1 MPKSHPITV
10 IAVILLAWI
19 IIVPLPITAQFDTGY
34 FYYSHG
40 EQISLIPSTRWIAVD
55 FVTGQAG
62 AAAWAASQP
71 ALADAVPSLQPGL
84 IGGQDFYLLPLE
96 NPAALQAG
104 DIQSLDAQ
112 TPADGWVNPVFERGV
127 YTYILT
133 DEFMVQFQPGMDAAA
148 ISAYNAQNGVEIA
161 EEIHP
166 GIYVLRVLLHAGVN
180 ALTMANRYY
189 ESGNVI
195 YSHPNFA
202 FLYDRQSD
210 RGTPI
215 DSVPVASPASAAPEV
230 QFTPTDPFF
239 SLSWHHNNTGAQVA
253 GTVADADIDT
263 TEAWNLTLGSSS
275 IRIAVLDDGEQLAHP
290 DLAGAFVD
298 PYDSVGDD
306 FDPTPNDNAL
316 IRQED
321 AHGTNVSGTIGARH
335 NNGLGSAG
343 VCPQCSIIPVRIF
356 YSFDYGGGN
365 IGLYGTLA
373 DTTEAFYWA
382 IDHDADAISNSWT
395 WDDYDAIRTAVV
407 TATTTGRGGLGIVVL
422 FAAGNDYAVDV
433 GFPSAYSA
441 NIPGMITI
449 GASNMCDQNKT
460 PTNNAC
466 NNFEYWWGNNWGSE
480 NNVTA
485 PGVRIV
491 STDLTGADGYTSSDY
506 DYFNGTSA
514 ATPVTAGIVG
524 LMLSYAPT
532 SGLTAEQIRD
542 RLMRTAQ
549 DITVTGVGYDT
560 ASGFGRVNAYY
571 ALTNVVTN
579 SAVTSDLYPGST
591 VLSLPFSVTRSM
603 FGSFTSTTDPSS
615 VCSQRIANSLWYAY
629 TPAYTQTVDANTT
642 GSTYTD
648 GSVFQLDTVLGVY
661 TSSGGVLSSVTCNDQ
676 NAGADTSAVSFSA
689 TGGVTYYFLVAY
701 NSWANE
707 GVPNTHSLVF
717 NISTSTPPPSATVT
731 LEVDLQRAN
740 PAPHS
745 SWAVPVSVIV
755 ETTGGTRVIDNVTYN
770 LDTSG
775 FFTITSLS
783 PGSYVF
789 WVKNAHTL
797 AESVTATIVNGANNV
812 YVGVLREGDTQGNN
826 QVDLLDFSAFAAAY
840 LSTPASPNWNAN
852 ADFNGDTNVSLTDF
866 SLLAASFG
874 ISGDP
879 QP

>member
-1 MPKSHPITV
+1 MHKSHPITV

-19 IIVPLPITAQFDTGY
+19 MIVPLPITAQFDTGY

-40 EQISLIPSTRWIAVD
+40 EQISLIPSTQWVAAD
-55 FVTGQAG
+55 FESGQVG

-84 IGGQDFYLLPLE
+84 IGGKDFYLLPLE
-96 NPAALQAG
+96 NPAALRPG
-104 DIQSLDAQ
+104 DIQALDAQ
-112 TPADGWVNPVFERGV
+112 MPADGWVNPVFEQGL

-148 ISAYNAQNGVEIA
+148 ISAYNAQNGVEIV
-161 EEIHP
+161 EEVRP
-166 GIYVLRVLLHAGVN
+166 GIYILRVPLGTGVN

-189 ESGNVI
+189 ESGNVV
-195 YSHPNFA
+195 YSHPDFA
-202 FLYDRQSD
+202 YLYDRQND

-215 DSVPVASPASAAPEV
+215 DTVPVALPAAGSPEL

-239 SLSWHHNNTGAQVA
+239 SLSWHHNNTGAQLA

-263 TEAWNLTLGSSS
+263 TDAWNLTLGSSS
-275 IRIAVLDDGEQLAHP
+275 IRIAVLDDGMQLNHP

-298 PYDSVGDD
+298 PYDSVGNDY
-306 FDPTPNDNAL
+306 DPTPNDNAL
-316 IRQED
+316 IRAED

-356 YSFDYGGGN
+356 YSFDFGGGN
-365 IGLYGTLA
+365 IGLYGLISDITDA
-373 DTTEAFYWA
+373 YYWA
-382 IDHDADAISNSWT
+382 IDHGAHAINNSWGGGPSV
-395 WDDYDAIRTAVV
+395 DAIRTAIV
-407 TATTTGRGGLGIVVL
+407 TATTTGRGGLGTVVL
-422 FAAGNDYAVDV
+422 FSAGNEYQADV
-433 GFPSAYSA
+433 PYPGAHSAS
-441 NIPGMITI
+441 IPGMITV

-480 NNVTA
+480 VNITA

-491 STDLTGADGYTSSDY
+491 STDLTGTDGYVTTDY

-514 ATPVTAGIVG
+514 ASPVTAGIVG
-524 LMLSYAPT
+524 LILSYAPT
-532 SGLTAEQIRD
+532 SGLTAEQVRD

-560 ASGFGRVNAYY
+560 ASGFGRVNANY

-579 SAVTSDLYPGST
+579 SAVTSDLYPGSN

-603 FGSFTSTTDPSS
+603 FGSFTSTADPSS
-615 VCSQRIANSLWYAY
+615 VCSQQIANSLWYAY
-629 TPAYTQTVDANTT
+629 TPSYNQTVDANTT

-648 GSVFQLDTVLGVY
+648 GSVYQLDTVLGVY
-661 TSSGGVLSSVTCNDQ
+661 TSSGGVLSSVNCNDD
-676 NAGADTSAVSFSA
+676 NAGVATSAVSFSA
-689 TGGVTYYFLVAY
+689 TAGVTYYFLVAY
-701 NSWANE
+701 NAAAND
-707 GVPNTHSLVF
+707 GVPNTHSLSF
-717 NISTSTPPPSATVT
+717 NVSTSTPPGANVT

-755 ETTGGTRVIDNVTYN
+755 ETTGGTRVIDNVTYT

-775 FFTITSLS
+775 FFTITNLT
-783 PGSYVF
+783 PGSYIF

-797 AESVTATIVNGANNV
+797 AESVTATVVTGSNNV
-812 YVGVLREGDTQGNN
+812 YVGLLREGDTNGDNI
-826 QVDLLDFSAFAAAY
+826 VSLTDFSSFAAAY
-840 LSTPASPNWNAN
+840 LSTPASPNWNPN
-852 ADFNGDTNVSLTDF
+852 ADFNGDTNVSLIDF
-866 SLLAASFG
+866 SLLATHFAT
-874 ISGDP
+874 SGDP